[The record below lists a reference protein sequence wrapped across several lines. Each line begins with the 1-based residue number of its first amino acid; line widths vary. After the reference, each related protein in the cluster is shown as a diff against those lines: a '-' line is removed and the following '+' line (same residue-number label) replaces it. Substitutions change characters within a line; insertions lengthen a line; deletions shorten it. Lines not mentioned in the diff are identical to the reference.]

1 MTTLADG
8 VNFAFAFFALTTSHL
23 LFLSDFPLTTSSC
36 SFALFRVIAATISLF
51 ASFE

>member
-1 MTTLADG
+1 MTAL
-8 VNFAFAFFALTTSHL
+8 NFAFAFFALTTSHL

-36 SFALFRVIAATISLF
+36 SSALLRAVAATISLF